1 MIPTRKARRDTGSGA
16 SFCHVV
22 LPRSERREGASPG
35 SRAHTVYLVRL
46 LSDLGSYPSA
56 DSWYELRY
64 SRLTALHTSL
74 RASHPLLA
82 LPWLPRS
89 RWLGNQSPT
98 YVAQMVEDLL
108 KYLRSLLVNWE
119 AAYGSFEGFIM
130 MLDSLH
136 HGERMN

>member
-1 MIPTRKARRDTGSGA
+1 M
-16 SFCHVV
+16 
-22 LPRSERREGASPG
+22 
-35 SRAHTVYLVRL
+35 
-46 LSDLGSYPSA
+46 
-56 DSWYELRY
+56 
-64 SRLTALHTSL
+64 
-74 RASHPLLA
+74 LA

-136 HGERMN
+136 HGESE